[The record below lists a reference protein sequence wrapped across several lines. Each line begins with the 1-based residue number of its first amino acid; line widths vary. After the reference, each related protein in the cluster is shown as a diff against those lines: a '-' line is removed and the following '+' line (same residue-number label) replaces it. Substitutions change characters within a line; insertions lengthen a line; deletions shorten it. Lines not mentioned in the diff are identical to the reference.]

1 MNKRAQRCYGGVE
14 VEAGSLLKQQQPSRA
29 GLFHSKPVFPTQ
41 KTHVLVQNKG
51 QAPRQALRGKQ
62 SYLGSPSLIWL
73 TFGLYRLIHPGEMLP
88 QLAFLFISTNWGFG
102 RECSVQNVLFI
113 PKSLRSSLTE
123 IPCYLMCRQR
133 TLSQQ
138 TGLPNCPLTA
148 PCPTAGSVGRRGWGG
163 RRRSKAV
170 NSKWHQIRK
179 SVGPRQRTY
188 YLMKISIC
196 TPLIFTCFIITGVVI
211 PKGNVR
217 PQR

>member
-1 MNKRAQRCYGGVE
+1 M
-14 VEAGSLLKQQQPSRA
+14 EAGSLLKQQQPSRA
-29 GLFHSKPVFPTQ
+29 GLFHSKPAFPTQ

-123 IPCYLMCRQR
+123 IPCYLMCRQPDAV
-133 TLSQQ
+133 SANWSSK
-138 TGLPNCPLTA
+138 LPPHCPLPHRRLSGQEGLGRSEEVQGSELQMA
-148 PCPTAGSVGRRGWGG
+148 PNKEVS
-163 RRRSKAV
+163 
-170 NSKWHQIRK
+170 
-179 SVGPRQRTY
+179 
-188 YLMKISIC
+188 
-196 TPLIFTCFIITGVVI
+196 
-211 PKGNVR
+211 R
-217 PQR
+217 PQTENLLPDENFNLYPSDFYLFHNHWRGYTQRKCTATEIR